1 MARICGFG
9 GGIYGRS
16 GEVVFSKGDNGKTI
30 MKKYQPV
37 VANPR
42 TNGQLMQRAKM
53 NVVGQFVGM
62 CPNSLLAPLAKGS
75 NRMNRASLSSR
86 LLKAA
91 SVVKSG
97 ENFIADFDPSVVK
110 FATGSQNALTSINSV
125 DIEESK
131 VTITATNNVPD
142 ELLGS
147 YGDRFVVGVLSS
159 ADNTLY
165 DAIVFMDH
173 VVTTSGAQ
181 TAVINLNHPLEEGQT
196 LVVWRVPFVLNATG
210 AAVAGRDIYIGDGAI
225 TAVLARSSNALVQV
239 WGDTVV
245 VAVDPF
251 APGE

>member
-9 GGIYGRS
+9 GGIYGRT

-75 NRMNRASLSSR
+75 NRMNRAALSSR

-91 SVVKSG
+91 SVTKNG
-97 ENFIADFDPSVVK
+97 DNFVADFDPSAVK
-110 FATGSQNALTSINSV
+110 FATGSQNALTSVDSV
-125 DIEESK
+125 EVEAGK
-131 VTITATNNVPD
+131 VTITATNNVPE
-142 ELLGS
+142 ELLGA
-147 YGDRFVVGVLSS
+147 YGDRFVVGILSS
-159 ADNTLY
+159 SDNMLY
-165 DAIVFMDH
+165 DGIVFLDH
-173 VVTTSGAQ
+173 IVSASGAQ
-181 TAVINLNHPLEEGQT
+181 TVVINLTNPLEEGQT
-196 LVVWRVPFVLNATG
+196 LVVWRVPFVLNSNG

-239 WGDTVV
+239 WGDTIVV
-245 VAVDPF
+245 EVVPF
-251 APGE
+251 EAGQ